1 MPGPQPASVVHL
13 TSRVRK
19 LLKRL
24 RRRQQLP
31 RCLVWR
37 IRIVLQAAKGRSNSR
52 IAQRLG
58 LDRGTVR
65 LWRDRWAAAQAQLET
80 ALLEGATR
88 RQLLTLLETM
98 LADAP
103 RSGAPDTFTP
113 EQRVLIIAVS
123 CEPPRLS
130 QRPVT
135 HWTPHELV
143 AEVVQRGLV
152 SSISARTVGRLWA
165 EAHLKPHLSRYWLN
179 SRPADATVFDAQV
192 RWVCELYRQA
202 LTLHAQGVHLLS
214 SDEKTSIQALEPI
227 APTLPMQPERVE
239 GREFEYI
246 RHGTQCLIAN
256 FEIATGQI
264 VTPTIGPTRTE
275 ADFVAHVTQT
285 VASDPE
291 GQWIFIVDQ
300 LNTQQ
305 SEGLVRWVAT
315 ACQLPDALG
324 EKGKC
329 GVLESMSTRKA
340 FLEDAS
346 HRMRFVYTPTPTSW
360 LNQVEIWFSILVRR
374 VLKRASF
381 TSTADLRQQILDF
394 IDYFNKHLAHPFK
407 WTYTGKPRTV

>member
-1 MPGPQPASVVHL
+1 MSGPQPASVVHL
-13 TSRVRK
+13 PSRVRK

-24 RRRQQLP
+24 LRRQKLP

-37 IRIVLQAAKGRSNSR
+37 IQIILQAAKGRSNSR
-52 IAQRLG
+52 IARRLG

-65 LWRDRWAAAQAQLET
+65 LWRDRWAAAQAHLET

-88 RQLLTLLETM
+88 RQLLALRKTV

-113 EQRVLIIAVS
+113 EQRVTIIALS
-123 CEPPRLS
+123 CEPPKLS
-130 QRPVT
+130 GRPVS
-135 HWTPHELV
+135 HWTPRELV
-143 AEVVQRGLV
+143 AEVVKRGV
-152 SSISARTVGRLWA
+152 VASISERTIGRLWA

-192 RWVCELYRQA
+192 RVVCDLYQQA
-202 LTLHAQGVHLLS
+202 LALQAQGVHLLS
-214 SDEKTSIQALEPI
+214 SDEKTGIQALERI
-227 APTLPMQPERVE
+227 APTLPMQPDRVE

-256 FEIATGQI
+256 FEVATGQI
-264 VTPTIGPTRTE
+264 VTPTVGLTRTE

-285 VASDPE
+285 VATDPK

-300 LNTQQ
+300 LNTHQ

-315 ACQLPDALG
+315 ACQLPDDLG

-329 GVLESMSTRKA
+329 GVLESMPTRKA
-340 FLEDAS
+340 FLEDS
-346 HRMRFVYTPTPTSW
+346 THRIRFVYTPVHTSW

-381 TSTADLRQQILDF
+381 PSTADLRQQILDF
-394 IDYFNKHLAHPFK
+394 IAYFNEHLAHPFK
-407 WTYTGKPRTV
+407 WTYTGKPLTV

>member
-13 TSRVRK
+13 SSRVRK

-24 RRRQQLP
+24 LRRQQLA

-80 ALLEGATR
+80 ARLEGATR
-88 RQLLTLLETM
+88 RQLLAVLEM
-98 LADAP
+98 VLADAP
-103 RSGAPDTFTP
+103 RPGAPDTFTP
-113 EQRVLIIAVS
+113 EQRVTIIAVS
-123 CEPPRLS
+123 CEPPSLS
-130 QRPVT
+130 KRPVT

-143 AEVVQRGLV
+143 AEVIKRGLV
-152 SSISARTVGRLWA
+152 PSISERTIGRLWA

-192 RWVCELYRQA
+192 RLVCDLYRRA
-202 LTLHAQGVHLLS
+202 LTLQAQGVHLIS
-214 SDEKTSIQALEPI
+214 CDEKTGIQALERI
-227 APTLPMQPERVE
+227 APTLPMRPDWVE
-239 GREFEYI
+239 SREFEYI

-256 FEIATGQI
+256 FEIATGHI
-264 VTPTIGPTRTE
+264 VTPTIGLTRTE

-291 GQWIFIVDQ
+291 GLWIFVLDQ
-300 LNTQQ
+300 LNTHQ

-315 ACQLPDALG
+315 ACQLPDELG
-324 EKGKC
+324 EKGKS

-346 HRMRFVYTPTPTSW
+346 HRIYFVYTPTHTSW

-374 VLKRASF
+374 LLKRASF
-381 TSTADLRQQILDF
+381 ISTADLRQQLLDF
-394 IDYFNKHLAHPFK
+394 IEYFNKHLAHPFK
-407 WTYTGKPRTV
+407 WTYTGKPLTV

>member
-13 TSRVRK
+13 PSRVRK

-24 RRRQQLP
+24 LRRQQLP

-37 IRIVLQAAKGRSNSR
+37 IQIVLQAAKGRSNSR
-52 IAQRLG
+52 IARRLG

-88 RQLLTLLETM
+88 RQLLALLETV

-130 QRPVT
+130 QQPVT

-143 AEVVQRGLV
+143 AEVVKRGLV
-152 SSISARTVGRLWA
+152 PRISERTIGRLWA
-165 EAHLKPHLSRYWLN
+165 EAHLTLCRYWLN
-179 SRPADATVFDAQV
+179 SRPADAIVFDAQV
-192 RWVCELYRQA
+192 RLVCDLYRQA
-202 LTLHAQGVHLLS
+202 LTWHAQGVHLLS
-214 SDEKTSIQALEPI
+214 SDEKTGIQALAPI
-227 APTLPMQPERVE
+227 APTLPMQPDRVE
-239 GREFEYI
+239 GQEFEYI

-256 FEIATGQI
+256 FETATGQI
-264 VTPTIGPTRTE
+264 ITPTIGLIRTE

-285 VASDPE
+285 VASAPE

-300 LNTQQ
+300 LNTHQ

-315 ACQLPDALG
+315 ACQWPGALG
-324 EKGKC
+324 VKGQS

-340 FLEDAS
+340 FLEDTS
-346 HRMRFVYTPTPTSW
+346 HRIRFVYTPTHTSW

-381 TSTADLRQQILDF
+381 ISTAELRQRLLNF
-394 IDYFNKHLAHPFK
+394 IEYFNKHLAHPFK
-407 WTYTGKPRTV
+407 WTYTGKPLTV

>member
-1 MPGPQPASVVHL
+1 
-13 TSRVRK
+13 
-19 LLKRL
+19 
-24 RRRQQLP
+24 
-31 RCLVWR
+31 
-37 IRIVLQAAKGRSNSR
+37 
-52 IAQRLG
+52 
-58 LDRGTVR
+58 
-65 LWRDRWAAAQAQLET
+65 
-80 ALLEGATR
+80 
-88 RQLLTLLETM
+88 
-98 LADAP
+98 
-103 RSGAPDTFTP
+103 
-113 EQRVLIIAVS
+113 
-123 CEPPRLS
+123 
-130 QRPVT
+130 
-135 HWTPHELV
+135 
-143 AEVVQRGLV
+143 
-152 SSISARTVGRLWA
+152 
-165 EAHLKPHLSRYWLN
+165 
-179 SRPADATVFDAQV
+179 
-192 RWVCELYRQA
+192 
-202 LTLHAQGVHLLS
+202 
-214 SDEKTSIQALEPI
+214 
-227 APTLPMQPERVE
+227 MQPERVE

-300 LNTQQ
+300 LNTHQ

-407 WTYTGKPRTV
+407 WTYTGKPLTV

>member
-24 RRRQQLP
+24 LRRQQLP

-37 IRIVLQAAKGRSNSR
+37 MRIVLQAAKGRSNSR

-65 LWRDRWAAAQAQLET
+65 LWRDRWATVQAQLET

-88 RQLLTLLETM
+88 RQLLTLLETV

-103 RSGAPDTFTP
+103 RTGAPDTFTP

-123 CEPPRLS
+123 CEPPSLS
-130 QRPVT
+130 ARPVPN
-135 HWTPHELV
+135 WTPHELV
-143 AEVVQRGLV
+143 AEVVKRGLAP
-152 SSISARTVGRLWA
+152 SISARTIGRLWA

-179 SRPADATVFDAQV
+179 SRPVDATVFDAQV
-192 RWVCELYRQA
+192 RLVCALYRQA
-202 LTLHAQGVHLLS
+202 LTLQAQGVHLIS
-214 SDEKTSIQALEPI
+214 CDEKTGIQALEPI
-227 APTLPMQPERVE
+227 APTRPMQPDRVE

-300 LNTQQ
+300 LNTHQ

-324 EKGKC
+324 AKGKG
-329 GVLESMSTRKA
+329 GVLESMRTRKA
-340 FLEDAS
+340 FLEDAR
-346 HRMRFVYTPTPTSW
+346 HRIRFVYTPTHTSW

-374 VLKRASF
+374 LLKRASF
-381 TSTADLRQQILDF
+381 ISTADLRQQLVNF
-394 IDYFNKHLAHPFK
+394 IEYFNQHLAHPFK
-407 WTYTGKPRTV
+407 WTYTGKPLTV